1 MRVVNTDR
9 GTIEV
14 LLSSIRVDEAKAE

>member
-9 GTIEV
+9 GTVEV
-14 LLSSIRVDEAKAE
+14 LLSSIRVDEAKVE